1 MASDNDEF
9 RHLLERVRA
18 NDEAAVTELIRR
30 YEPEIRTMVRAW
42 LRPWEA
48 RLRKVFDSTDICQS
62 VLAWFFLNDGPKKYD
77 LSQPENLRKLF
88 LVMVRNRVYYHVRQ
102 NKKDQRTTPMMD
114 DAVGREVP
122 PDEAASQRELMSL
135 IASRLSPE
143 EADLAQRRLEGRTWN
158 EIAAAVGGS
167 ADSRRMQLAR
177 AAERLSRELP
187 ANE

>member
-48 RLRKVFDSTDICQS
+48 RLRKVFDSIDICQS
-62 VLAWFFLNDGPKKYD
+62 VLAWFFLHDGPKKYD

-88 LVMVRNRVYYHVRQ
+88 LVMVRNRVFYHVRR
-102 NKKDQRTTPMMD
+102 NKKDQRTTPMID

-122 PDEAASQRELMSL
+122 PDEAASQRELVAL
-135 IASRLSPE
+135 ITSRLTPE

-158 EIAAAVGGS
+158 EIAAAIGGS

-177 AAERLSRELP
+177 AAERLARELP
-187 ANE
+187 ASK